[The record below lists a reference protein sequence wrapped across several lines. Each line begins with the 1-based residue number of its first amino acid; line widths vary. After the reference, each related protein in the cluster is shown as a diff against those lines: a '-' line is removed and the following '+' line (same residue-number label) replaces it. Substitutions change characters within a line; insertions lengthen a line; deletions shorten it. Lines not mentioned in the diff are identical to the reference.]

1 MFQAF
6 VKLVTLQPW
15 KVCIVL
21 SEFCLACL
29 LLQLALKLSHRCSS
43 RQDFIWWSTSSNFE
57 SDGAKKVAR
66 NGVGTFQSTV
76 LVQTL
81 IQKAKGGLLCFL
93 RVSNYFITNHH
104 RHQTCSDNEASCYT
118 ICWRCCLIF

>member
-1 MFQAF
+1 MFQAL
-6 VKLVTLQPW
+6 VELVTLQPW

-29 LLQLALKLSHRCSS
+29 LLQLTLNLSHRCSS
-43 RQDFIWWSTSSNFE
+43 QQDFIWWSTSLNFVNV
-57 SDGAKKVAR
+57 GAKRVAR
-66 NGVGTFQSTV
+66 NGVGTFKSTV

-93 RVSNYFITNHH
+93 RVSNCFITNNH
-104 RHQTCSDNEASCYT
+104 RHQTCSDNEASCYI